1 MPKNMEPSK
10 SSLFGTLKT
19 YYTDHKDFLPLFVLI
34 PTVIGGVWQTLELML
49 IGFSTLRFF
58 SVSQLVSDGII
69 ILCFTVIFYI
79 FYMIVLRNL
88 NPRKIFISY
97 VENQNPFIGLYGS
110 LAIFILVVFYI
121 IVYVVPAVPSEDF
134 RTLPINIS
142 LALIFSYIFLFLI
155 FLGSLIMLV
164 VQFVKKYL
172 FRRIT
177 TREQFEDRFK
187 QLKGYVEKEHVF
199 WSNAYNFL
207 RILILGAVNLAI
219 LAAAVYIH
227 SLRNHVLS
235 AKEIENFNFLSN
247 NKHLSRELQKKY
259 DKCELAYWND
269 KYVFLKL
276 SNKKLVNND
285 YKILILKTDDVLFPK

>member
-1 MPKNMEPSK
+1 MEPSK